1 MSFLTPLYLFGI
13 IVVGLPIL
21 LHLVRHQPKNII
33 LFSSLRFL
41 EHKPPQTNRKNKIE
55 NWLLLLL
62 RAAAVMLIIAAF
74 ARPFFKNTDLELT
87 AASTTQQTII
97 LIDTSSSMQRGT
109 LWKEAIQKA
118 VELIQQAK
126 QNQIAIYT
134 FDSRLKAVKAL
145 KETNSSIQ
153 HQSPI
158 HDQEL
163 LTKLA
168 PGWNPTNLG
177 QALTEI
183 ASLLQQQVA
192 SDPNGNL
199 LQNSTIELIT
209 DFQAGSQINSLT
221 EFSWPEELQVHLH
234 QLKTKDSSNAGLELL
249 SLDEQSQATVRV
261 VNAADSE
268 QEHFSVAYQR
278 TPGDPLQ
285 AKPVYVPRGQS
296 RVVHMPALDI
306 PQPLTQIILSGGEH
320 EFDNKIYLQPRE
332 KTNLTIVH
340 YGIPAAGATE
350 NPDYFV
356 KRAFPK
362 TKTRDVEFLTVGPDS
377 PQILMAVTRIH
388 LLIISRELSSDEI
401 ELVQNY
407 LQQGGVVLFSL
418 NDEISRQTLK
428 PILTKQK
435 EVSQKVIV
443 DSIDIN
449 GYALLTNIQYDHPVF
464 QMFQTP
470 EYSDFTK
477 LKFWNY
483 QRLALPAEIPHQVL
497 ARFDHENPA
506 IVNFP
511 VGKGKLIVM
520 TFGWTPAESQFALS
534 TKFVPILD
542 AILTL
547 NSNLIDVPSQFTV
560 GERIPFPEAFKA
572 INIRPINQD
581 QIQLT
586 AGQQTINE
594 TIQPGIYQTTSENE
608 NRPIQKFAVNLA
620 IEESNTT
627 PLTIE
632 TLESLGV
639 RMQQPGKSMPTSQP
653 ASEIRRQALIRELE
667 QKQKIWRWLIIVAL
681 AMLGLETVQSK
692 WISGTTSAIRK
703 A

>member
-13 IVVGLPIL
+13 IAVGLPIL
-21 LHLVRHQPKNII
+21 LHLVRHQPKNVIF
-33 LFSSLRFL
+33 FSSLRFL
-41 EHKPPQTNRKNKIE
+41 EHNPPQTNRKNKIQ

-62 RAAAVMLIIAAF
+62 RAAAVMLLVAAF
-74 ARPFFKNTDLELT
+74 ARPFFKNTNLELT
-87 AASTTQQTII
+87 AASTTRQTII

-109 LWKEAIQKA
+109 LWNEAVQKA
-118 VELIQQAK
+118 NELIQQAK

-134 FDSRLKAVKAL
+134 FDSHLKAVKAL
-145 KETNSSIQ
+145 KETNPSNH
-153 HQSPI
+153 HQSLK

-163 LTKLA
+163 LTKLS

-192 SDPNGNL
+192 SNRNGTL

-234 QLKTKDSSNAGLELL
+234 QLKAKESSNAGLELL
-249 SLDEQSQATVRV
+249 SLDEKSQATIRV

-268 QEHFSVAYQR
+268 QEHFSIACER
-278 TPGDPLQ
+278 NSDDSIQ
-285 AKPVYVPRGQS
+285 AKSIYVPRGQS
-296 RVVHMPALDI
+296 RVILMPALDL
-306 PQPLTQIILSGGEH
+306 PQPITQIILSGDKH
-320 EFDNKIYLQPRE
+320 DFDNRIYLQPRE

-340 YGIPAAGATE
+340 YGAPDTGATE

-362 TKTRDVEFLTVGPDS
+362 TKNRDVEFLTVGPDS

-388 LLIISRELSSDEI
+388 LLIISRELSLDEI

-418 NDEISRQTLK
+418 NDGSSSQTLK
-428 PILTKQK
+428 PILANQK

-443 DSIDIN
+443 DSFDIN
-449 GYALLTNIQYDHPVF
+449 DYALLTNIEYDHPVF

-470 EYSDFTK
+470 EYSDFSK

-483 QRLALPAEIPHQVL
+483 QRLALPVEIPHQVL
-497 ARFDHENPA
+497 ARFDHEHPA

-511 VGKGKLIVM
+511 IGEGKLIVM
-520 TFGWTPAESQFALS
+520 TFGWTPTESQFALS
-534 TKFVPILD
+534 TKFVPILN

-560 GERIPFPEAFKA
+560 GEKIPFPESLKTT
-572 INIRPINQD
+572 NISPIND
-581 QIQLT
+581 SQIQLT
-586 AGQQTINE
+586 AGQQTKNE
-594 TIQPGIYQTTSENE
+594 TILPGLYQATSENE
-608 NRPIQKFAVNLA
+608 NRPVQKFAVNQA

-639 RMQQPGKSMPTSQP
+639 RMQQPGNSISTSQS
-653 ASEIRRQALIRELE
+653 ASEILRQALIRELE

-681 AMLGLETVQSK
+681 AMLGLETLLAK
-692 WISGTTSAIRK
+692 WISGTTSATRK